1 MRAATV
7 AIAFSASPSWSA
19 SACRNG
25 ALASAWSRSVII
37 SSLGESGFSV
47 FQAGHCDW
55 QRPHSVQVEK
65 SSRPFQVKSSTA
77 PTPSVEPSSS
87 SSSASM
93 SKGLPPIVSGLAAP
107 SAVRPDDSRLNQ
119 MFGNARNRCHAT
131 PIVGCSEM
139 VIIHAKEIRILTVA
153 TT

>member
-1 MRAATV
+1 M
-7 AIAFSASPSWSA
+7 
-19 SACRNG
+19 
-25 ALASAWSRSVII
+25 

-47 FQAGHCDW
+47 FHAGHCDW

-77 PTPSVEPSSS
+77 PTPSVSPSSS
-87 SSSASM
+87 SSMASM
-93 SKGLPPIVSGLAAP
+93 SNGRAAHRSAAAP
-107 SAVRPDDSRLNQ
+107 RRAPCAPDASRLNQ
-119 MFGNARNRCHAT
+119 MLGKARNRCQAT

-139 VIIHAKEIRILTVA
+139 VIIHANEMRIFTVA

>member
-1 MRAATV
+1 M
-7 AIAFSASPSWSA
+7 
-19 SACRNG
+19 
-25 ALASAWSRSVII
+25 

-47 FQAGHCDW
+47 FHAGHCDW

-77 PTPSVEPSSS
+77 PTPSVAPSSRS
-87 SSSASM
+87 SMASR
-93 SKGLPPIVSGLAAP
+93 SNAAPPTVIGRAAP

-119 MFGNARNRCHAT
+119 MFGKARNRCQAT

-139 VIIHAKEIRILTVA
+139 VIIHANEMRIFTVA